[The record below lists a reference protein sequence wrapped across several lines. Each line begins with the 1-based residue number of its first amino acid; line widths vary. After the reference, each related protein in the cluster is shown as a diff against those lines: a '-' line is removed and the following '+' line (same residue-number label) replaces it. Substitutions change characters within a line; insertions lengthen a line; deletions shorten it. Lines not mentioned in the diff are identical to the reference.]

1 MLEDAVDD
9 DDLVDDDVG
18 YCDLDDVDDYVNV
31 DDNYSILDCVMAVLL
46 L

>member
-9 DDLVDDDVG
+9 DDMVDDDVG
-18 YCDLDDVDDYVNV
+18 YCDLDDVGYVNV
-31 DDNYSILDCVMAVLL
+31 DDNYSILDCVMVVLL